1 MCPLLPISTEILGK
15 PIFRLAFRK
24 VKIWSILSDIINTK
38 MSANSFCIHGHF
50 YQPPR
55 EDPVTGRIP
64 LERGAAPYQN
74 WNERIHAEC
83 YRPNAELGNF
93 GHISYNVGPTLF
105 NWMVEH
111 DPLTYGLI
119 VAQDRANL
127 AKFGVGNAM
136 AQSYNHTILP
146 LASPTD
152 KVVQVMW
159 GIEDFKHRFGH
170 APQGMWI
177 PETAMDLE
185 TLAVLADCGI
195 QFTILAPWQAKTEG
209 IDTTEPYWVSLP
221 GGKQITVF
229 FFQRELSA
237 RISFDPNATADAD
250 KFVLDEL
257 AGLYNSEKEKRAEP
271 QLVLL
276 ASDGELYGH
285 HKPNRERFL
294 SRLVNGASSSAG
306 IQPVYPGRWLQM
318 YPALKEVR
326 LRDFTSWSCHH
337 GVERW
342 RDDCACNPG
351 RGKWKRPLRK
361 ALDQLA
367 NELDWLYY
375 DSVYPLIS
383 KPRVLRERYI
393 HVLLGNVNVDRL
405 INEFAGQALTS
416 EQVLRIH
423 LLLEAQRERQRMFT
437 SCGWFFDDFDRL
449 EPKNNLAYA
458 AQAVRLSRLATGVDL
473 APQASAN
480 LRPVKSERTGLRG
493 DTVFE
498 DFMQRT
504 WVMGRKNQP
513 GLL

>member
-1 MCPLLPISTEILGK
+1 M
-15 PIFRLAFRK
+15 AY
-24 VKIWSILSDIINTK
+24 
-38 MSANSFCIHGHF
+38 NSVCIHGHF

-55 EDPVTGRIP
+55 EDPITGRIP
-64 LERGAAPYQN
+64 LERGATPYKN

-93 GHISYNVGPTLF
+93 GRISYNVGPTLF

-111 DPLTYGLI
+111 DPLTYRRIL
-119 VAQDRANL
+119 AQNQANL
-127 AKFGVGNAM
+127 AEFGVGNAM

-152 KVVQVMW
+152 KVVQVVW

-170 APQGMWI
+170 APQGMWL

-185 TLAVLADCGI
+185 TLAVMADHGI
-195 QFTILAPWQAKTEG
+195 EFTILAPWQAEEEG
-209 IDTTEPYWVSLP
+209 LDTSAPYLVPLP

-229 FFQRELSA
+229 FYQRDLSA
-237 RISFDPNATADAD
+237 RISFEANATADAD
-250 KFVLDEL
+250 QFVLNEL
-257 AGLYNSEKEKRAEP
+257 SHLYTAEKSRRGIP

-285 HKPNRERFL
+285 HKPQREHFL
-294 SRLVNGASSSAG
+294 SQLVNGASSAAG
-306 IQPVYPGRWLQM
+306 IQPVYPGLWLQM
-318 YPALKEVR
+318 YPASIEVR
-326 LRDFTSWSCHH
+326 LRENTSWSCHH
-337 GVERW
+337 GVDRW
-342 RDDCACNPG
+342 QGECGCAPG
-351 RGKWKRPLRK
+351 NGKWKKPLRS
-361 ALDQLA
+361 ALERLA

-375 DSVYPLIS
+375 DSVYPLIA

-393 HVLLGNVNVDRL
+393 HVLLGNIQVDAL
-405 INEFAGQALTS
+405 ITEFAGRALTS
-416 EQVLRIH
+416 EQILRIH

-458 AQAVRLSRLATGVDL
+458 AQAVRLSRIATGADL
-473 APQASAN
+473 APQASAD
-480 LRPVKSERTGLRG
+480 LRLVRSELTHLRG
-493 DTVFE
+493 DVVFE
-498 DFMQRT
+498 HFLQRT

-513 GLL
+513 GVL